1 MTSTLDLSIV
11 IVSYNVTE
19 RLRACLNSVRAAG
32 DEAGLSVE
40 TLVVDNASADGS
52 ADMVEA
58 DFSEVAVVRNKV
70 NEGYGAACNS
80 GAAAST
86 GSVLLFLNADVEL
99 KQGSVRELWDVV
111 QGKGRVG
118 LAGPM
123 LVGPEGDRQNSVRRF
138 PSPGVW
144 LLDGTIFERWL
155 PARILLSGYK
165 PGHRSGLAARV
176 DWVEG
181 ACLAVRRDAFE
192 AVGGFDERYFMY
204 CEELDLSRRL
214 RDADWLR
221 LYVPAAVA
229 VHHGGE
235 SAGQFPARSRALFLR
250 SKVQFAERTWGAGT
264 ARAAAAFYAVALALE
279 LTLELGKL
287 LLPVGD
293 RSGQTRSART
303 LWKALGMFIR
313 SVKPDA

>member
-1 MTSTLDLSIV
+1 VTSTLDLSIV
-11 IVSYNVTE
+11 IVSYNVKE
-19 RLRACLNSVRAAG
+19 RLRACLNRARAAG
-32 DEAGLSVE
+32 GEAGLNME
-40 TLVVDNASADGS
+40 ILVVDNASADGS
-52 ADMVEA
+52 ADLVEA
-58 DFSEVAVVRNKV
+58 DFSEVAVVRNKA
-70 NEGYGAACNS
+70 NEGYGTACNR

-99 KQGSVRELWDVV
+99 KEGSVRELWDAV
-111 QGKGRVG
+111 QGKGQVG

-123 LVGPEGDRQNSVRRF
+123 LVGAEGDRQNSVRRF
-138 PSPGVW
+138 PSPGIW
-144 LLDGTIFERWL
+144 FLDGTIFERWL
-155 PARILLSGYK
+155 PTRILLSGYR
-165 PGHRSGLAARV
+165 PRHRSGLTARV

-192 AVGGFDERYFMY
+192 EVGGFDERYFMY

-214 RDADWLR
+214 RDAGWRR

-250 SKVQFAERTWGAGT
+250 SKVRFAERTWGVGM
-264 ARAAAAFYAVALALE
+264 ARAADSFYAVALVLE
-279 LTLELGKL
+279 LTLELGKM

-293 RSGQTRSART
+293 RRGQSRSART
-303 LWKALGMFIR
+303 LWKSLGMFIR
-313 SVKPDA
+313 GVRPDA

>member
-11 IVSYNVTE
+11 IVSYNVKE
-19 RLRACLNSVRAAG
+19 RLRACLDSARAAG
-32 DEAGLSVE
+32 GEAGLDVE
-40 TLVVDNASADGS
+40 ILVVDNASADGS
-52 ADMVEA
+52 ADIVEA
-58 DFSEVAVVRNKV
+58 DFTDVAVVRNKV

-99 KQGSVRELWDVV
+99 KVGSVRELWGTV

-155 PARILLSGYK
+155 PTRVLLSGYK
-165 PGHRSGLAARV
+165 PRHRSGLTARV

-181 ACLAVRRDAFE
+181 ACLAVRRDAFDE
-192 AVGGFDERYFMY
+192 VGGFDERYFMY

-214 RDADWLR
+214 RDAGWRR

-250 SKVQFAERTWGAGT
+250 SKVQFTERTWGAGM

-279 LTLELGKL
+279 LTLELGKM

-293 RSGQTRSART
+293 RLGRSRSART
-303 LWKALGMFIR
+303 IWTSLGMFIR
-313 SVKPDA
+313 GMRPDA